1 MKISTVMCHIMSLAV
16 LCLTAAPSPVFA
28 AYPEKNITM
37 VVPFSPGGG
46 NDRISRCLDTHST
59 KAFDKSF
66 VFEYKEGAGGLI
78 GSVYLSNFKP
88 DGYALGNVNAPQ
100 IYSYATQAGSPFKL
114 ESLTYL
120 FQLSTEPMAL
130 VTPKGSAIETW
141 DQFVKFCKDNPGKM
155 SLGLGS
161 GFNSSAGY
169 TSSYLQHELGLI
181 FKPIPFKGGA
191 DLMVSLLGNHVMA
204 GISNFSVVLNE
215 KDKFNFIAITGDV
228 RDELVPEAPTLQ
240 ELGVPISAL
249 VRRLIVA
256 PAGMNDAQKKEI
268 IDRFKSV
275 FDTPEMQQEMK
286 VNGWHPDWLA
296 GDELAK
302 VLNDE
307 FKTFVEVMSKQ

>member
-1 MKISTVMCHIMSLAV
+1 
-16 LCLTAAPSPVFA
+16 
-28 AYPEKNITM
+28 
-37 VVPFSPGGG
+37 
-46 NDRISRCLDTHST
+46 
-59 KAFDKSF
+59 
-66 VFEYKEGAGGLI
+66 
-78 GSVYLSNFKP
+78 
-88 DGYALGNVNAPQ
+88 
-100 IYSYATQAGSPFKL
+100 
-114 ESLTYL
+114 
-120 FQLSTEPMAL
+120 
-130 VTPKGSAIETW
+130 
-141 DQFVKFCKDNPGKM
+141 
-155 SLGLGS
+155 
-161 GFNSSAGY
+161 
-169 TSSYLQHELGLI
+169 
-181 FKPIPFKGGA
+181 
-191 DLMVSLLGNHVMA
+191 MA

-275 FDTPEMQQEMK
+275 FDTPEMQQEMN